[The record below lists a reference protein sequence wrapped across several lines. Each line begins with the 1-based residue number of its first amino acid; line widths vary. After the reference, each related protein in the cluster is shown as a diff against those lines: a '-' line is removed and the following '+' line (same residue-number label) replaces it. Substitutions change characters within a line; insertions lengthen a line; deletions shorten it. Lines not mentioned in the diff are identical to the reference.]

1 MGGLGL
7 ETIGKFYE
15 AQVQE
20 SFIDGKQNV
29 IAPYEDVE
37 TGGWDLPPESGD
49 RNDPQV
55 QQRTEQEGP
64 RGR

>member
-15 AQVQE
+15 AQIQE

-37 TGGWDLPPESGD
+37 TGGWDFSPESGD
-49 RNDPQV
+49 
-55 QQRTEQEGP
+55 
-64 RGR
+64 